1 MAGSI
6 GVGIESWQM
15 LTSRGV
21 RLWSTPASTLDKDS
35 EKLVAGNQP
44 EYPTQDMSA
53 TSRYGLLYG
62 HKAVGSGVLE
72 CFEGRSVEQG
82 S

>member
-1 MAGSI
+1 LVAGSI

-35 EKLVAGNQP
+35 EKLVAGN
-44 EYPTQDMSA
+44 
-53 TSRYGLLYG
+53 
-62 HKAVGSGVLE
+62 
-72 CFEGRSVEQG
+72 
-82 S
+82 